1 MTTSRRLWTTL
12 LLGSHLYGT
21 AVEGSDTDLLELY
34 LPTPVELVENRRYTL
49 SQCIKD
55 GIDTRGAL
63 LGDFVM
69 SLGINVE
76 HSTLA
81 YHYSDLFGELQ
92 PYWLNGQAIRNILD
106 AATNMWVNGK
116 TPKNKAHA
124 YRYAYCAMR
133 MCQGLELYP
142 MVDQAHVEYMALRND
157 ETNQR
162 TTESFLGAL
171 AVIRD
176 AADVIDWAD
185 TDADRYRAR
194 EKRAEWVLLRYL
206 NLA

>member
-21 AVEGSDTDLLELY
+21 QTEGSDTDLLELY

-92 PYWLNGQAIRNILD
+92 PYWLNGQSLRNILD

-116 TPKNKAHA
+116 TPKNRAHA
-124 YRYAYCAMR
+124 YRYALAASR
-133 MCQGLELYP
+133 MSRGEELYP
-142 MVDQAHVEYMALRND
+142 LKGGALDDYMLLRNGAED
-157 ETNQR
+157 TPWGFMRSMEAIR
-162 TTESFLGAL
+162 SYTEGIWKSKPAP
-171 AVIRD
+171 
-176 AADVIDWAD
+176 
-185 TDADRYRAR
+185 TDRQ
-194 EKRAEWVLLRYL
+194 KRAEWVLLRYL